1 MFKISIICV
10 GSLKEKYLRDAIDE
24 YSKRLKTLC
33 EFNIIEIDEQ
43 RLPDSPSQAQID
55 TALQKEGEQILKKI
69 KSGAKVVAMCI
80 EGNMMTSPAVAEMIS
95 SYAVRGASEIAFIIG
110 GSFGLSDEV
119 KQKADFKLSMSPM
132 TFPHQLARVMLTEQI
147 YRAFMINRGSKYH
160 K

>member
-1 MFKISIICV
+1 MIKVSVICV
-10 GSLKEKYLRDAIDE
+10 GSLKEIYLRDAVAE
-24 YSKRLKTLC
+24 YSKRLQTLC
-33 EFNIIEIDEQ
+33 DFSIIEIDEQ

-55 TALQKEGEQILKKI
+55 TALQKEGEQILKKV
-69 KSGAKVVAMCI
+69 KSGAKIIAMCI
-80 EGNMMTSPAVAEMIS
+80 DGKMMTSPAVCEMING
-95 SYAVRGASEIAFIIG
+95 YAVSGVSEIAFIIG

-119 KQKADFKLSMSPM
+119 KNKADYRLSMSPM

>member
-1 MFKISIICV
+1 MIKVSVICV
-10 GSLKEKYLRDAIDE
+10 GSLKEKYLRDAVAE
-24 YSKRLKTLC
+24 YSKRLQTLC
-33 EFNIIEIDEQ
+33 DFSIIEIDEQ

-55 TALQKEGEQILKKI
+55 TALQKEGEQILKKV
-69 KSGAKVVAMCI
+69 KSGAKIIAMCI
-80 EGNMMTSPAVAEMIS
+80 DGKMMTSPAVCEMING
-95 SYAVRGASEIAFIIG
+95 YAVSGVSEIAFIIG

-119 KQKADFKLSMSPM
+119 KNKADYRLSMSPM

>member
-1 MFKISIICV
+1 MIKVSIVCV
-10 GSLKEKYLRDAIDE
+10 GSLKEQYLRDAVAE

-33 EFNIIEIDEQ
+33 EFSIIEIGEE
-43 RLPDSPSQAQID
+43 RLPNSPSQAEINS
-55 TALQKEGEQILKKI
+55 ALQKEGADILKKVP
-69 KSGAKVVAMCI
+69 KGAKIIAMCI
-80 EGNMMTSPAVAEMIS
+80 EGKMMTSPAVAEMIS
-95 SYAVRGASEIAFIIG
+95 SYAVSGVSDIAFIIG

-119 KQKADFKLSMSPM
+119 KKKADFKLSMSPM